1 MRNKYN
7 MTAAKFSS
15 IYQEYK
21 ESGLSIKEY
30 CLIMSYNKS
39 SFYDWLKKYP
49 NIVEAYDSECSPNIT
64 STPSVTI
71 SPLVIVDEADSP
83 SQDITSSY
91 PSCVP
96 VSTSIKTKKR
106 NNSRTPN
113 SQKIEITHPSGLS
126 IKLSGA
132 LDSLLLESIL
142 KHL

>member
-1 MRNKYN
+1 
-7 MTAAKFSS
+7 
-15 IYQEYK
+15 
-21 ESGLSIKEY
+21 
-30 CLIMSYNKS
+30 MSYNKS
-39 SFYDWLKKYP
+39 SFYDWLKKYT
-49 NIVEAYDSECSPNIT
+49 NIVEACDRECSPNST

-71 SPLVIVDEADSP
+71 SPLVIVDEAVSS
-83 SQDITSSY
+83 SQDITPSY

-96 VSTSIKTKKR
+96 ISTSIVKSKKR
-106 NNSRTPN
+106 NNSRTTN